1 MSIFTFL
8 KKILQKIKE
17 FKNFVKRKITGK
29 KESTVMTA
37 KERMD
42 ILSGKTRKKRGSPK
56 KVK

>member
-8 KKILQKIKE
+8 KKILRKIKE
-17 FKNFVKRKITGK
+17 FKSFVKRKISGK

-42 ILSGKTRKKRGSPK
+42 ILSSDSPKKRGRPK

>member
-17 FKNFVKRKITGK
+17 FKYFVKRNITGK
-29 KESTVMTA
+29 KESTFMTA

-42 ILSGKTRKKRGSPK
+42 ILSGKTRKKRGRPK